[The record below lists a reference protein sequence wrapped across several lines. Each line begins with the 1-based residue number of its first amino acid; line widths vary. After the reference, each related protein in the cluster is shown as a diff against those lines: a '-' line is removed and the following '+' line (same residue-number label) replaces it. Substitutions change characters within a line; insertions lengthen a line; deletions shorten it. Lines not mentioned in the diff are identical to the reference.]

1 MRRRRSL
8 FPTILTTAIA
18 LMLGAPLVAQAA
30 VPTPLSTSGSRIV
43 DAEGNTVV
51 LQGVN
56 WFGFET
62 ANHAPHGLW
71 ARDYRSMLAQ
81 IRGQGFNTIRLPFS
95 LEMIGASTTSG
106 IDYSGGR
113 NAALAGKTPIRVMD
127 EIIAEAARNDLM
139 VILDNHSTTDDSFM
153 HPLWYGLGGY
163 TEADWVATW
172 RLLATRYAD
181 APNVVGADLKNEP
194 HGEAT
199 WGTGAA
205 NDWRRAAERAGAAVQ
220 AIAPHWLIVVEGIEG
235 PVVGGQQLDRHWWG
249 GNLEGVRANPI
260 RLPVANRLVYSP
272 HEYGPEVFAQPWFS
286 GPNLSAVLTDRWNK
300 GFGYI
305 HSAGI
310 APILVGEFGAKQ
322 VHPATVEGKWIIQ
335 FTDYMA
341 ERGISWTFWAW
352 NPNSGDTG
360 GVLRDDWTTI
370 HDDKMALLTSLMRR
384 GSAAAGNR
392 PASPNTGGG
401 ERPASDSPTGSS
413 IKPRIRITN
422 RIISL
427 RLSGDAAGRSVRA
440 TRRGVTRRGSCEQ
453 RGDRTLCRIRVP
465 IGRWTVAVR
474 EADGATWK
482 RTVRVRRVPPIGTA
496 RWISS
501 NASGSLAARFTSTR
515 GTRYRISARR
525 AATAGSASIVTGTCR
540 SVQRRATCRVALP
553 TGSTWLVTVQPRRGN
568 TFGRPLTHRVT
579 P

>member
-1 MRRRRSL
+1 MRRLRSL
-8 FPTILTTAIA
+8 VPIV
-18 LMLGAPLVAQAA
+18 LVAASAA
-30 VPTPLSTSGSRIV
+30 VFGPAAISDAAVRTPLSTSGNQIV
-43 DAEGNTVV
+43 DANGDAVV

-62 ANHAPHGLW
+62 STHAPHGLW

-81 IRGQGFNTIRLPFS
+81 IRAQGFNTIRLPFS
-95 LEMIGASTTSG
+95 LQMVGSTTTSG
-106 IDYSGGR
+106 IDYSSGR
-113 NAALAGKTPIRVMD
+113 NAALRGKTPLQVMD
-127 EIIAEAARNDLM
+127 EIIAEAGRNDLM
-139 VILDNHSTTDDSFM
+139 VILDNHSTTDDSFT

-163 TEADWVATW
+163 TEADWVTTW

-181 APNVVGADLKNEP
+181 ATNVIGADLKNEP

-205 NDWRRAAERAGAAVQ
+205 NDWRRAAERAGSAVQ

-260 RLPVANRLVYSP
+260 RLPIADRLVYSP

-286 GPNLSAVLTDRWNK
+286 QPNLSAVLTDRWSK

-322 VHPATVEGKWIIQ
+322 VDPATVEGKWIIQ

-360 GVLRDDWTTI
+360 GVLKDDWTAI
-370 HDDKMALLTSLMRR
+370 QAEKMALLTSLMRR
-384 GSAAAGNR
+384 GSSATGTT
-392 PASPNTGGG
+392 PGSPSAGGG
-401 ERPASDSPTGSS
+401 TGAVDGGA
-413 IKPRIRITN
+413 PRIRPRV
-422 RIISL
+422 RI
-427 RLSGDAAGRSVRA
+427 AGRTISVRIA
-440 TRRGVTRRGSCEQ
+440 NASRGYAVRASRGSMMRRGTCVLRNGTATCRLRAPVGHWRVEVRRAGSTVWQ
-453 RGDRTLCRIRVP
+453 RTL
-465 IGRWTVAVR
+465 
-474 EADGATWK
+474 
-482 RTVRVRRVPPIGTA
+482 RVRTVPPIGGA
-496 RWISS
+496 RWL
-501 NASGSLAARFTSTR
+501 NPTALNPLRVRFRAAPNTA
-515 GTRYRISARR
+515 YRISAQSEGMS
-525 AATAGSASIVTGTCR
+525 TQGTCR
-540 SVQRRATCRVALP
+540 ISGRRSLCTVELDA
-553 TGSTWLVTVQPRRGN
+553 GKTWRVTVRPYRGLSS
-568 TFGRPLTHRVT
+568 GAPLTRRVII
-579 P
+579 